1 MLSESLQ
8 LNLRNVLSKTKWNKK
23 SYSFDKNRIFLVLK
37 RETNNHLLKS
47 FMVQIELQYRLI
59 DDSFSISTHTS

>member
-23 SYSFDKNRIFLVLK
+23 SCSFDKNRIFLVLK